1 MKISA
6 KTGKHQF
13 FKDKKMMKV
22 LSSVMDSPKSAKEI
36 SSECNLPISTVYRKL
51 RMMYHNGLL
60 KTSGNITN
68 NGVKTRKFAK
78 KQTLP
83 QLA

>member
-1 MKISA
+1 MKIS

-13 FKDKKMMKV
+13 FKDKKLMNI

-51 RMMYHNGLL
+51 YLMYHNGLL
-60 KTSGNITN
+60 KTSGTITD
-68 NGVKTRKFAK
+68 NGAKTRKFTK
-78 KQTLP
+78 KQIVMELM
-83 QLA
+83 

>member
-6 KTGKHQF
+6 QAGKHQF
-13 FKDKKMMKV
+13 FKDRNLMKV

-51 RMMYHNGLL
+51 HLMYHNGLL
-60 KTSGNITN
+60 KTSGTITD

-78 KQTLP
+78 KQIPP
-83 QLA
+83 QFA

>member
-1 MKISA
+1 MKISVQ
-6 KTGKHQF
+6 TNTHQF
-13 FKDKKMMKV
+13 FKDKNLMKV
-22 LSSVMDSPKSAKEI
+22 LSSVRNSPKSAKEI

-51 RMMYHNGLL
+51 HLMNHNGLL
-60 KTSGNITN
+60 KTSGTITD

-78 KQTLP
+78 KQILS